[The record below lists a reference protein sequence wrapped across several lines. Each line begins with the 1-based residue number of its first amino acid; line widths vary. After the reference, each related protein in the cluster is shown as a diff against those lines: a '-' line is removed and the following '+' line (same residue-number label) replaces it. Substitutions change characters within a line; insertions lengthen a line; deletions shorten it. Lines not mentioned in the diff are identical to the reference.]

1 MYEELIN
8 HEICTEHY
16 EKDVIFSILS
26 LITNL
31 ANSPLHLIK
40 VKLRKNQEIFLKP
53 LQHHDVDRELVE
65 MKSQLLEQLVKD
77 NLTLEEDD
85 NSDLSDW
92 SDNDSDLSSHVV
104 QKVNEPVEEVPNI
117 VQSPSITFEE
127 PVKPV
132 NYYIFESTDPEGWL
146 KKNVQH
152 SWWKEGENS
161 CEVTSSHPGAS
172 FSQQWNNHLTKKSLG
187 FIKIAPQS
195 TISEYCLIR
204 EILWMFSNP
213 CDCKCFKIHKNEII
227 LRQDPP
233 VTIPSITVVSN
244 LS

>member
-31 ANSPLHLIK
+31 ANSPLHIIK

-53 LQHHDVDRELVE
+53 LEHHDLDKELVE
-65 MKSQLLEQLVKD
+65 MKSQLLEALVKD
-77 NLTLEEDD
+77 NITLGEDD
-85 NSDLSDW
+85 DSDLSDW
-92 SDNDSDLSSHVV
+92 SDNELDISCQVV
-104 QKVNEPVEEVPNI
+104 QKLKATVEQVPI
-117 VQSPSITFEE
+117 TVQSPLITFKE

-132 NYYIFESTDPEGWL
+132 NYYKFESTDCKNWL
-146 KKNVQH
+146 KKNIQH
-152 SWWKEGENS
+152 SWWKETES
-161 CEVTSSHPGAS
+161 ACDVPSLHPGAS
-172 FSQQWNNHLTKKSLG
+172 FSQQWQNHLTQKSLG
-187 FIKIAPQS
+187 FIKNSPQS
-195 TISEYCLIR
+195 MISEFCLIR

-213 CDCKCFKIHKNEII
+213 SDCKCFKIYKNEII
-227 LRQDPP
+227 LRQNPP

-244 LS
+244 SN